1 MLLRSVSASLW
12 CITLY
17 PWRSLTTAPFS
28 AAAMQTG
35 RKRKSSALVPN
46 VQQAAG
52 AQGATHTESLHRK
65 LRSYPASLAA
75 AAVDEEELGSA
86 PAAVADGAPAV
97 VATPVQKAM
106 RKARLQEPAVVK
118 DQADSAPAV
127 ATPKQRAKRKA
138 KPAQQLVPLPQPLLA
153 VAPPVL
159 AEVLPAWTRERLSA
173 AAEHLRRVD
182 SSAHAGCRCLLMS
195 ILWVSVL

>member
-12 CITLY
+12 CIALY
-17 PWRSLTTAPFS
+17 PWRSLTTAPYS

-46 VQQAAG
+46 VQQAG

-65 LRSYPASLAA
+65 LRSYSASLAA
-75 AAVDEEELGSA
+75 AAVGEEQPGSA
-86 PAAVADGAPAV
+86 SAAVADGAPAV
-97 VATPVQKAM
+97 VATPVQKAK
-106 RKARLQEPAVVK
+106 RNAKAQAPAIVK
-118 DQADSAPAV
+118 EQADSAPAA
-127 ATPKQRAKRKA
+127 ATPKQRAKHKA

-182 SSAHAGCRCLLMS
+182 SSAHAGCRCLLTS